1 MSSAN
6 NLETSAEGRAQWFAT
21 THWSV
26 VLTAGQGAS
35 PDAEAALEKLCRAY
49 WYPLYDYIRR
59 QGRSPHDAQDLTQE
73 FFARLLEGNYLK
85 SVQREKGKFR
95 SFLLASL
102 NHFLANERARDH
114 AAKRGGGKA
123 LLSLDEH
130 IGEDLFALE
139 SSTHD
144 SPAQAFDRRWAITLL
159 ERAFAQV
166 REEFAT
172 AGKKEVFDH
181 LKNFLAEDTSAGD
194 YAAVAHKLGMTAG
207 AVTVAVHRLRHRYRE
222 ATRAEVA
229 HTVADI
235 HEIDDEIR
243 YLFTILAQ

>member
-6 NLETSAEGRAQWFAT
+6 NRETSAEGRAHWFAT

-35 PDAEAALEKLCRAY
+35 PDADAALEKLCRAY
-49 WYPLYDYIRR
+49 WYPLYAYIRR

-73 FFARLLEGNYLK
+73 FFARLLEGNYIG

-95 SFLLASL
+95 SFLLAAL
-102 NHFLANERARDH
+102 NHFLANERARDN

-123 LLSLDEH
+123 LLCLDEQTAE
-130 IGEDLFALE
+130 GRYSLE
-139 SSTHD
+139 SSAHD
-144 SPAQAFDRRWAITLL
+144 SPANAFDKRWAITLL

-166 REEFAT
+166 REEFAA

-194 YAAVAHKLGMTAG
+194 YAAVAGKLGMTAG
-207 AVTVAVHRLRHRYRE
+207 AVTVAVHRLRHKYRD

-229 HTVADI
+229 QTVANV

-243 YLFTILAQ
+243 YLFAVLAQ